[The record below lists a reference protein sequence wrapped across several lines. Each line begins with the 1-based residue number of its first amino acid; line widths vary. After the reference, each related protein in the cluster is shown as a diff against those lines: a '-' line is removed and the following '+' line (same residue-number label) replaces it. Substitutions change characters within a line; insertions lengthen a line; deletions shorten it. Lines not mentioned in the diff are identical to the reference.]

1 MPGELTEL
9 TEIVTGLGMLSYE
22 SVGAATTQRPTRLVN
37 VSDAQW
43 SRLERTVADPRYE
56 ASVHSAWANG
66 RAFLQARDGLR
77 ERPPL
82 RIEWKGPQHPP
93 GYDLLPADL
102 RVDHVYLV
110 SCKYLSRILM
120 NAAPGHLFD
129 RALAVREGSGRS
141 DWYAEVAPIEYN
153 ALFAEVRSFLAEE
166 QLPERR
172 EDLTRRDRDVI
183 GAACAG
189 QWPQELVDPARQLAG
204 AVGNGSAERWRY
216 QLSTVR
222 DQELMLWRLLR
233 FNSSPYFVLGAPTGR
248 TLRLRIGT
256 PWDWRQLYRLSSFQV
271 SGSASAGQPRVEWTA
286 RVEKRDSR
294 EPVEVRGHV
303 EVRWS
308 HGKFCGSPEAKVYL
322 DSPHEGVPGYFALT

>member
-22 SVGAATTQRPTRLVN
+22 SAGAAAALRPTRLVN

-43 SRLERTVADPRYE
+43 SRLERTVAAPRYE
-56 ASVHSAWANG
+56 TSVHSAWANG

-77 ERPPL
+77 GRPPL

-93 GYDLLPADL
+93 GYDLLPSDL

-129 RALAVREGSGRS
+129 RALAVRESSGRS
-141 DWYAEVAPIEYN
+141 DWYAEVAPVEYN
-153 ALFAEVRSFLAEE
+153 GLYAEVRNFLADEK
-166 QLPERR
+166 LPERR
-172 EDLTRRDRDVI
+172 ENLTRRDRDVI
-183 GAACAG
+183 GSACAG
-189 QWPQELVDPARQLAG
+189 QWPQELVDPARQLAR
-204 AVGNGSAERWRY
+204 AVGNGSAERWRSK
-216 QLSTVR
+216 LSTVR

-233 FNSSPYFVLGAPTGR
+233 FNSSPYFVLGASAGR

-286 RVEKRDSR
+286 RVEKRDSH
-294 EPVEVRGHV
+294 EPVELCGHV

-322 DSPHEGVPGYFALT
+322 DSPHESVPGYFALT